1 MSLFRLPVSS
11 ILGLVALAAIF
22 VFAPNSLAAQPYLGN
37 FSTVS
42 LVASTVPGNGDV
54 NPYGTAVVPQS
65 VGLLTQGNV
74 MVSNFNSSS
83 NLQGTG
89 TTIMQI
95 NPGAKTA
102 SVFATIDPSN
112 PRVSQCPGG
121 IGLTTALTVLSR
133 GWVIVGS
140 LPTTNGMSAT
150 ASAGCLIVLDSQG
163 HVAETLQGRGINGP
177 WDMTALDGGDE
188 ALLFVTNVLNGNVA
202 RAKPHTV
209 RRGTVLRLTLDVP
222 TQGGDELP
230 QLEQTTVIGSGFS
243 ETADPNALVIGPT
256 GVGLASNGTLFVADT
271 LNNRIAAI
279 PHAATRGDSAGT
291 GLDVS
296 SNGALM
302 GPLGLAIA
310 PNGDIITANAGD
322 GNLVE
327 TTPAGQ
333 QVAVALVEPSGAGT
347 LFGLAIVPGGG
358 GVYFV
363 DDGDNTLKV
372 LH

>member
-1 MSLFRLPVSS
+1 MSLSRSPVSTT
-11 ILGLVALAAIF
+11 LGLAVVAA
-22 VFAPNSLAAQPYLGN
+22 VFAFLPQSLAGQPYLNN
-37 FSTVS
+37 FSTIS
-42 LVASTVPGNGDV
+42 LVASTVPGIGDV

-65 VGLLTQGNV
+65 VGSLTQGNV
-74 MVSNFNSSS
+74 LVSNFNNSS

-95 NPGAKTA
+95 SPGGTA

-140 LPTTNGMSAT
+140 LPTSNGMSAT

-163 HVAETLQGRGINGP
+163 HVAETFQGGGINGP
-177 WDMTALDGGDE
+177 WDMTALDEGDE
-188 ALLFVTNVLNGNVA
+188 ALLFVTNVLNGPVT
-202 RAKPHTV
+202 RGKPHTV
-209 RRGTVLRLTLDVP
+209 RRGTVLRLSLDVP
-222 TQGGDELP
+222 MQGGDNLP
-230 QLEQTTVIGSGFS
+230 ELEQTTVIGSGFS

-296 SNGALM
+296 SNGALL

-310 PNGDIITANAGD
+310 PNGDIITANGGD

-333 QVAVALVEPSGAGT
+333 QVAVMLVEPSGAGT
-347 LFGLAIVPGGG
+347 LFGIAIVPGGG